1 MCHLKA
7 SASIGAFVL
16 VIPFAPIRFRGGS
29 ATTSAR
35 FGHGSSGI
43 DVSSKEKH
51 CSMGNVLNCCNL
63 IAFRNLSLIEE
74 DVLDWVRYLN
84 GLCANKRVYAEYGE

>member
-1 MCHLKA
+1 
-7 SASIGAFVL
+7 
-16 VIPFAPIRFRGGS
+16 
-29 ATTSAR
+29 
-35 FGHGSSGI
+35 
-43 DVSSKEKH
+43 
-51 CSMGNVLNCCNL
+51 MGNVLNCCNL